1 MLKCDFNK
9 AALQNA
15 SGDLKNIKSLDRKT
29 LSWEYF
35 VYLYSLQQ
43 QKRLSLA
50 NQVNSNHIEW
60 HKRKNQSK
68 TYCSNLFC
76 ISS

>member
-9 AALQNA
+9 VALQNA
-15 SGDLKNIKSLDRKT
+15 SRDLKNIKSLDGKT

-43 QKRLSLA
+43 QEGLSLA
-50 NQVNSNHIEW
+50 NTVYSNHIGW
-60 HKRKNQSK
+60 QKQKK
-68 TYCSNLFC
+68 
-76 ISS
+76 